1 MKFVFHVD
9 EVCRWQVALSSI
21 KNTVRYLK
29 EHQLPIVI
37 DVVTNSEAVQVFAPE
52 VAETK
57 GFLETFHALLDDGV
71 HLLACQN
78 ALDASGLAKENL
90 LAKVEVVPA
99 SMIHLAVRQS
109 EGYAYIRP

>member
-9 EVCRWQVALSSI
+9 EVCRWQDALSSI

-57 GFLETFHALLDDGV
+57 GFLETFHALFDDGV

-90 LAKVEVVPA
+90 LAKVEVIPA

>member
-37 DVVTNSEAVQVFAPE
+37 DVVTNSEAVQVFVPE

>member
-9 EVCRWQVALSSI
+9 EVCRWHVALSSI

-37 DVVTNSEAVQVFAPE
+37 DVVTNSEAVQVLVPD

-57 GFLETFHALLDDGV
+57 GFLETFNTLFTDGV
-71 HLLACQN
+71 HVLACQN
-78 ALDASGLAKENL
+78 ALDASGLSKDNL
-90 LAKVEVVPA
+90 LAQVEVVPA

>member
-37 DVVTNSEAVQVFAPE
+37 DVVTNSEAVQVFTPE

-57 GFLETFHALLDDGV
+57 GFLETFKALLDDGV

-78 ALDASGLAKENL
+78 ALDASGLVKENL

>member
-37 DVVTNSEAVQVFAPE
+37 DVVTNSEAVQVLVPD

-57 GFLETFHALLDDGV
+57 TFNTLFTDGV
-71 HLLACQN
+71 HVLACQN

-90 LAKVEVVPA
+90 LAQVEVVPA

>member
-99 SMIHLAVRQS
+99 SMIHLAMRQS

>member
-37 DVVTNSEAVQVFAPE
+37 DVVTNSEAVQVFTPE

-57 GFLETFHALLDDGV
+57 GFLETFKALLDDGV
-71 HLLACQN
+71 HILACQN
-78 ALDASGLAKENL
+78 ALDASGLIKENL
-90 LAKVEVVPA
+90 LAQVEVVPA

>member
-37 DVVTNSEAVQVFAPE
+37 DVVTNSEAVQVFTPE

-57 GFLETFHALLDDGV
+57 GFLETFKALLDDGV

-78 ALDASGLAKENL
+78 ALDASGLIKENL
-90 LAKVEVVPA
+90 LAQVEVVPA

>member
-52 VAETK
+52 VSETK

>member
-90 LAKVEVVPA
+90 LAQVEVVPA

>member
-57 GFLETFHALLDDGV
+57 GFLEIFKALLDDGV

-99 SMIHLAVRQS
+99 SMIHLAMRQS